1 MRSIMYHK
9 KSILII
15 FIAICMLAPFI
26 GALPVAHAA
35 DNTDD
40 VQYEYIYLDLAAENI
55 SIKGSEYSGKVYHR
69 DAEGNFTSVT
79 VSGTLKD
86 GQAYYVYQ
94 SQGGSDSPDGYFD
107 KVSNTFVIPKRTPV
121 TYEGKNWEDYI
132 TNNSDVE
139 AVIGAWIT
147 AAPAAGR
154 TSTPNNITITGQ
166 VNATLVIDNLWS
178 AFQTGKNQSKADGG
192 ISFIPNADD
201 AHLTIRA
208 VGDNRFGNIFYA
220 NTRNRKKTNITF
232 EEKEIGSSITVANLR
247 KNDNRN
253 YWCAAIGGND
263 SGTDWKENA
272 NGLIFNSGTIFAG
285 TTAADDCTAIG
296 GGGNGYGGITINGGR
311 VTATVR
317 SSGAA
322 IGGGI
327 GKTSRGGP
335 ADIVITGGEVYA
347 YNFSCSS
354 TYSLKGVSYIPA
366 AAIGGGSSARSE
378 CDSCTVTITGGKV
391 YAQSLGGTAIG
402 GGSSSD
408 TKGGNATVLI
418 SGNAYVEAKSI
429 AGTIGN
435 NQVPAGAAI
444 GGGTGGN
451 DSATTGGSVTLTIEG
466 NPTVIVGS
474 IGGGKTIHK
483 DGNIGAA
490 TVTINGGTIQGQ
502 IVMQGINPTTKKP
515 SSFTMTDGTIDNI
528 NANKDG
534 FVFVEDNG
542 GAVCVKSGTAT
553 ISGGVIKNCINTDYL
568 GGAIYLSG
576 GNVNMTGGSI
586 QDCKAQK
593 GGAVYINGGNM
604 TISGGAITQ
613 NTANENG
620 GAVYINAGL
629 LSVNGSA
636 DISNNKA
643 INGAGAYLAGGSM
656 TVEGNATIRANVAST
671 DGGAAYLEGGSFTM
685 SGGTMSGNTALNGAG
700 ALVANG
706 SVTVSG
712 GVITQNTATVN
723 GGAFCISNGD
733 YTMTGGELTYNLA
746 LTGDGGAI
754 YVSSSQANTDITI
767 RSGSITHNTA
777 GKNGGA
783 LGVYGQDGVQ
793 FVITIGSCT
802 NHKDCPAGYH
812 KLMGDDTK
820 TESCPIIQNNSSQT
834 SGGAIYLAGS
844 YDAVMNMYC
853 LVEKDNRVGDG
864 VSTSNFMMVDG
875 GTLNITSLGPNGE
888 ADFGKMEI
896 NSSIHVT
903 GGRVTL
909 SGTHDNPI
917 FNEHVTVDVAQ
928 GEGDIVGD
936 FFNDLRT
943 GGKGR
948 VILYYENTPG
958 SSRYVLIDEAN
969 PTSHRVIP
977 NVYSRPGYDMGGWK
991 LQSTNAIHA
1000 GGTIIYDTGNL
1011 IFHAVWEMLQYTIEF
1026 LPGVDDF
1033 EGPYDDRYQYFEYG
1047 KEQSLTPNRYTVFAY
1062 QFVVWHWVDAPEGTP
1077 EKDTIFKDGQA
1088 FIWPENSEITKITLV
1103 AQWVICDHNGTKYT
1117 FTITTSSA
1125 KRVCN
1130 CGAYT
1135 ESLLLEAVNTVYQ
1148 EGHQHV
1154 VDPVYQSI
1162 SQNGYTPAP
1171 LWNGVTVSYSGTP
1184 NDNSS
1189 YGPTATAPINAG
1201 SYTVSIT
1208 ISYNDETHTI
1218 SAPLFIDRAQRVPPP
1233 ATPQYEVTVKTN
1245 GTDDPTDDINVIKIT
1260 DTKADIPVEYLFS
1273 WYKDGVLNEGLGWIT
1288 WTDIDNP
1295 PTQELSV
1302 AWTNYYVDVRYA
1314 QTDNY
1319 YPSQII
1325 RGSQTVVW
1333 TGQVS
1338 IVIRSDSQNGL
1349 NHSRVDPYEKDGGE
1363 EGILVTLI
1371 PTSGYYI
1378 YNVDAN
1384 ITIIPKIDETDV
1396 SGYQHPTIESTS
1408 IGAEE
1413 WIVQIRNIADA
1424 TSYGG
1429 LTIDILFSGAAKKV
1443 IVDSSVVKNEEFEN
1457 VTAKGEDD
1465 VKISRDSAYTV
1476 CFDVK
1481 NYEHYSEPAILFSTA
1496 VPVGTTIIMVD
1507 YTDLSYWS
1515 YTVTSVVDQILL
1527 RDFIRMGTEN
1537 IKFNCD
1543 DRESFTLQFVVDFSD
1558 CTTRIENVTLSTSF
1572 VATPVYPDALLG
1584 IASGVSVDNKIRNVP
1599 NVAITE
1605 EIQLVDEPTFAI
1617 GTQSDTG
1624 LTQSLS
1630 YQFAYSPIEGVGIS
1644 KWDNT
1649 CGILVITPQNP
1660 EALPADARL
1669 QVRIGNSI
1677 KTYSLIDGKF
1687 TVALLSMGEGEVVIT
1702 LLSGMLPN
1710 QNLTFAF
1717 DVQLYAS
1724 ATAVRTT
1731 PQGKLLSEM
1740 SLAYTVTKTI
1750 KPVIHVSFDGELP
1763 EYQGIDEAG
1772 VGVFTPF
1779 NFNVSLTEPIQE
1791 DWEIRAALYAKNAD
1805 GVYTNTTQKGEL
1817 TAKSSTEYAGTIG
1830 FNSFD
1835 QQMSQNKG
1843 SLSFMLKIEIV
1854 DKTGQ
1859 VLNSVPLYFVLI
1871 DTRQ

>member
-1 MRSIMYHK
+1 MK
-9 KSILII
+9 AKSKITRCISLAMC
-15 FIAICMLAPFI
+15 IAVLVPFI
-26 GALPVAHAA
+26 IASALLLTAFAA
-35 DNTDD
+35 EVVQTDAD
-40 VQYEYIYLDLAAENI
+40 EPIITEIVHFDLAAGPVTINASTYTGSVYQTI
-55 SIKGSEYSGKVYHR
+55 NGTTTTKTVTGTHSASI
-69 DAEGNFTSVT
+69 
-79 VSGTLKD
+79 
-86 GQAYYVYQ
+86 QYYVYQ
-94 SQGGSDSPDGYFD
+94 STSANQATTGLVDGSDILTLP
-107 KVSNTFVIPKRTPV
+107 
-121 TYEGKNWEDYI
+121 TYQRMTYNGQSWGDYI
-132 TNNSDVE
+132 TNNTNPT
-139 AVIGAWIT
+139 AVANNWTTSAKAVGKE
-147 AAPAAGR
+147 
-154 TSTPNNITITGQ
+154 STPNHIKITGGSTYN
-166 VNATLVIDNLWS
+166 VVIDNLWS
-178 AFQTGKNQSKADGG
+178 TENNGRQDRSTGG
-192 ISFIPNADD
+192 IAFIPTSGGKANIS
-201 AHLTIRA
+201 L
-208 VGDNRFGNIFYA
+208 VGDSRFGNIHYA
-220 NTRNRKKTNITF
+220 TGKLTNTEISFSNGEKTTLASMTVVSYDGKANHYNSV
-232 EEKEIGSSITVANLR
+232 IGN
-247 KNDNRN
+247 NDNSDDSRGIVINGGIIYAGARTDGN
-253 YWCAAIGGND
+253 YTGSWQVDNC
-263 SGTDWKENA
+263 S
-272 NGLIFNSGTIFAG
+272 
-285 TTAADDCTAIG
+285 AIG
-296 GGGNGYGGITINGGR
+296 GGGNGTGVVTINGGK
-311 VTATVR
+311 VTAVT
-317 SSGAA
+317 SSTGAA

-327 GKTSRGGP
+327 GESQAGGEGY
-335 ADIVITGGEVYA
+335 VKITGGEVYA
-347 YNFSCSS
+347 YNFGYVTFNGSTPYTVPAAAIGGASS
-354 TYSLKGVSYIPA
+354 RDKAGGLGTVTISGGKVYAYSVGG
-366 AAIGGGSSARSE
+366 AAIGGGSSTKNA
-378 CDSCTVTITGGKV
+378 
-391 YAQSLGGTAIG
+391 GGTANV
-402 GGSSSD
+402 
-408 TKGGNATVLI
+408 TI
-418 SGNAYVEAKSI
+418 SGTAEVTAISVAGKVNGQDVEAGVS
-429 AGTIGN
+429 
-435 NQVPAGAAI
+435 I
-444 GGGTGGN
+444 GGGTAGNLSGSNNGGV
-451 DSATTGGSVTLTIEG
+451 ATLEVNGGKLYT
-466 NPTVIVGS
+466 GS
-474 IGGGKTIHK
+474 IGGGACNNGN
-483 DGNIGAA
+483 GNIGAA
-490 TVTINGGTIQGQ
+490 TVTINDGTIQGQ
-502 IVMQGINPTTKKP
+502 IIMQGKDSKGNP
-515 SSFTMTDGTIDNI
+515 SSFTMTGGTIDNTI
-528 NANKDG
+528 DDKNPFKDD
-534 FVFVEDNG
+534 FVFLEEDG

-553 ISGGVIKNCINTDYL
+553 ISGGVIKNCVNTDHL

-576 GNVNMTGGSI
+576 GNVNMTGGTI
-586 QDCKAQK
+586 QDCKAQM
-593 GGAVYINGGNM
+593 GGAVYIDGGDM
-604 TISGGAITQ
+604 TMSGGSITQ

-620 GAVYINAGL
+620 GA
-629 LSVNGSA
+629 
-636 DISNNKA
+636 
-643 INGAGAYLAGGSM
+643 AYLA
-656 TVEGNATIRANVAST
+656 
-671 DGGAAYLEGGSFTM
+671 GGSFTM

-706 SVTVSG
+706 SVIVTG

-733 YTMTGGELTYNLA
+733 YTMTGGELTYNRA

-754 YVSSSQANTDITI
+754 YVSSSQANNDITI

-783 LGVYGQDGVQ
+783 LGVYGQDRVQ

-820 TESCPIIQNNSSQT
+820 TESCPIIENNVSQT

-844 YDAVMNMYC
+844 YGAVMNMYC
-853 LVEKDNRVGDG
+853 LVEKDNKVGDG

-875 GTLNITSLGPNGE
+875 GTLNITSKGPNEE

-909 SGTHDNPI
+909 RGARDNPI
-917 FNEHVTVDVAQ
+917 FNEHVTVDVTQ

-991 LQSTNAIHA
+991 LQYTNAIYA
-1000 GGTIIYDTGNL
+1000 GDTIINDTGNL

-1033 EGPYDDRYQYFEYG
+1033 DSSYDEPYQYFEYD
-1047 KEQSLTPNRYTVFAY
+1047 KEQNLTPNGYTVYAY
-1062 QFVVWHWVDAPEGTP
+1062 KFVEWHWVDAPEGTP
-1077 EKDTIFKDGQA
+1077 IEDTIFTDGQA
-1088 FIWPENSEITKITLV
+1088 FTWPENSEITKITLV

-1135 ESLLLEAVNTVYQ
+1135 ESLLLEAVNAVYQ

-1154 VDPVYQSI
+1154 VDPIYQSI

-1218 SAPLFIDRAQRVPPP
+1218 SAPLFIDRAQRIETP
-1233 ATPQYEVTVKTN
+1233 ATPQYEVTVETQ
-1245 GTDDPTDDINVIKIT
+1245 GTDDTKDDVNIIKIT
-1260 DTKADIPVEYLFS
+1260 DVESDIKTEYQFS
-1273 WYKDGVLNEGLGWIT
+1273 WYQDGVLKQSGWIK
-1288 WTDIDNP
+1288 WSDS

-1314 QTDNY
+1314 RTDNY
-1319 YPSQII
+1319 YESQAIRGTKTIVWSADVTIII
-1325 RGSQTVVW
+1325 RT
-1333 TGQVS
+1333 
-1338 IVIRSDSQNGL
+1338 DSQKGL
-1349 NHSRVDPYEKDGGE
+1349 NHSRVDPYEQNGNK
-1363 EGILVTLI
+1363 EGVFVTLV
-1371 PTSGYYI
+1371 PTNGYYI
-1378 YNVDAN
+1378 YNVDKTVTVKPKDAN
-1384 ITIIPKIDETDV
+1384 SSNDISAYPLPTFVSTDI
-1396 SGYQHPTIESTS
+1396 SG
-1408 IGAEE
+1408 EE
-1413 WIVQIRNIADA
+1413 WTVQIRNIAEG

-1429 LTIDILFSGAAKKV
+1429 IIIEISFTGAEKKV
-1443 IVDSSVVKNEEFEN
+1443 VVDSSVVKNEEFKNVITEGEN
-1457 VTAKGEDD
+1457 E

-1481 NYEHYSEPAILFSTA
+1481 NYNDHHYSKPAILFSTA
-1496 VPVGTTIIMVD
+1496 IPTGTTIIMVD

-1515 YTVTSVVDQILL
+1515 YTAKAAVDKVFLS
-1527 RDFIRMGTEN
+1527 DFIRMGTQSTV
-1537 IKFNCD
+1537 FNCEGKQD
-1543 DRESFTLQFVVDFSD
+1543 FTLQFVVDFSD
-1558 CTTRIENVTLSTSF
+1558 CAEKIDSVTIRTSF
-1572 VATPVYPDALLG
+1572 EATPQHPEPLFDASG
-1584 IASGVSVDNKIRNVP
+1584 ASGVSDGRVMSVP
-1599 NVAITE
+1599 DLSKFE
-1605 EIQLVDEPTFAI
+1605 EIQLVKELTFEV
-1617 GTQSDTG
+1617 GTPSGTG

-1660 EALPADARL
+1660 EALPSDARL

-1731 PQGKLLSEM
+1731 PKNELLAQT
-1740 SLAYTVTKTI
+1740 SLVYTVTQTL
-1750 KPVIHVSFDGELP
+1750 KPVLHVSFDGELP

-1791 DWEIRAALYAKNAD
+1791 DWEIRAALYAKNSD

-1830 FNSFD
+1830 FNSFN

-1843 SLSFMLKIEIV
+1843 SMSFMLKIEIL
-1854 DKTGQ
+1854 DQTGQ